1 MSEQTA
7 RLMADVKTVVSDIE
21 AITKAG
27 GADAAAQVSSKLAL
41 LKEKVIAAEQLV
53 VEKAKASAKAVDG
66 YVHENPW
73 KSVGI
78 AAGVGVL
85 VGLLLNRNR

>member
-7 RLMADVKTVVSDIE
+7 KLMADVKTVVSDIE
-21 AITKAG
+21 AIAKAG
-27 GADAAAQVSSKLAL
+27 GADAAAQMSSKLASL
-41 LKEKVIAAEQLV
+41 REQIVAAEHALV
-53 VEKAKASAKAVDG
+53 DKAKAGAKAVDG

-85 VGLLLNRNR
+85 IGLLLNRSR

>member
-1 MSEQTA
+1 MGEQTA
-7 RLMADVKTVVSDIE
+7 KLMADVKSVVSDIE
-21 AITKAG
+21 AIAKTG
-27 GADAAAQVSSKLAL
+27 GADAAAQMQSKLAL
-41 LKEKVIAAEQLV
+41 LKEKVVAAEQV
-53 VEKAKASAKAVDG
+53 VVAKAKAGAKAVDG

-85 VGLLLNRNR
+85 IGLLINRNR

>member
-7 RLMADVKTVVSDIE
+7 KLMADVKSVVSDIE
-21 AITKAG
+21 ALAKTG
-27 GADAAAQVSSKLAL
+27 GADAAAQMSSKLAGL
-41 LKEKVIAAEQLV
+41 REQIVAAEQVLLA
-53 VEKAKASAKAVDG
+53 KAKASAKAVDG

-85 VGLLLNRNR
+85 IGLLLNRNR

>member
-7 RLMADVKTVVSDIE
+7 KLMADVKAVVSDIE
-21 AITKAG
+21 AIAKTG
-27 GADAAAQVSSKLAL
+27 SADAAAQISVKMGSLREKL
-41 LKEKVIAAEQLV
+41 VAAEQVLLV
-53 VEKAKASAKAVDG
+53 KAKASAKAVDG

-85 VGLLLNRNR
+85 VGLLINRAR

>member
-27 GADAAAQVSSKLAL
+27 GADAAAQVSNKLAL
-41 LKEKVIAAEQLV
+41 LKEKVVAAEQVV

>member
-1 MSEQTA
+1 MTEQTA
-7 RLMADVKTVVSDIE
+7 KLMADVKSVVSDIE
-21 AITKAG
+21 AIAKTG
-27 GADAAAQVSSKLAL
+27 GADAAAQMTAKLAGL
-41 LKEKVIAAEQLV
+41 REQIVAAERALM
-53 VEKAKASAKAVDG
+53 EKARASARAVDG

-85 VGLLLNRNR
+85 IGLLLNRNR

>member
-7 RLMADVKTVVSDIE
+7 KLMADVKSVVADIE

-27 GADAAAQVSSKLAL
+27 GADAAAQVSNKLAA
-41 LKEKVIAAEQLV
+41 LKERVVAAEQVV

-78 AAGVGVL
+78 AAGVGV
-85 VGLLLNRNR
+85 VIGLLINRNR

>member
-7 RLMADVKTVVSDIE
+7 KLMADVKSVVSDIE
-21 AITKAG
+21 AIAKTG
-27 GADAAAQVSSKLAL
+27 GADAAAQISSRLGSL
-41 LKEKVIAAEQLV
+41 REKIVAAEHAL
-53 VEKAKASAKAVDG
+53 VEKAKAGAKAVDG

-85 VGLLLNRNR
+85 IGLLINRNR

>member
-1 MSEQTA
+1 MDEQTGK
-7 RLMADVKTVVSDIE
+7 LMADVKAVVADIE

-41 LKEKVIAAEQLV
+41 LKEKVVVAERAM

-73 KSVGI
+73 KSIGI

-85 VGLLLNRNR
+85 IGLLLNRNR

>member
-1 MSEQTA
+1 MGEQTEK
-7 RLMADVKTVVSDIE
+7 LMADVKSVVSDIE
-21 AITKAG
+21 NIARSG
-27 GADAAAQVSSKLAL
+27 GSDAAAQMSSKLAL
-41 LKEKVIAAEQLV
+41 LREKIVAAEHVL

-78 AAGVGVL
+78 AAGAGIL
-85 VGLLLNRNR
+85 IGLLLNRNR